1 MNTKRLQKIVKGF
14 SNHRR
19 IQIMELL
26 RKYPDLSLSDIA
38 TRTKINIKTV
48 SEHTKRLEHADLI
61 EKNYRGRDVSH
72 KLTQLGKNILT
83 FLRKLE

>member
-26 RKYPDLSLSDIA
+26 ETYPDLSLSDIA
-38 TRTKINIKTV
+38 SRTKINLKTAG
-48 SEHTKRLEHADLI
+48 EHTRRLDASGLI
-61 EKNYRGRDVSH
+61 EKNYRGRDVIHS
-72 KLTQLGKNILT
+72 LTILGKNILT